1 MPIDCTSN
9 YLEEILPMIVRQIF
23 WKKYC
28 QWLYVKLLGGNI
40 ASDNNSHDSQDSKTT
55 VHFFMFTCRCYNGVT
70 LLSVVLLIDV
80 SEKYITWLSKKN
92 ETSLTAAHSVFL
104 LTFHS
109 CVSVNSFQPLQIV
122 EPFKKPSKYKTYVK
136 PPNPFST
143 R

>member
-1 MPIDCTSN
+1 MTVKTRKLQCTF
-9 YLEEILPMIVRQIF
+9 L
-23 WKKYC
+23 C
-28 QWLYVKLLGGNI
+28 LL
-40 ASDNNSHDSQDSKTT
+40 A
-55 VHFFMFTCRCYNGVT
+55 GVT
-70 LLSVVLLIDV
+70 ILSVVGV
-80 SEKYITWLSKKN
+80 SDKYTWLSKKD

-109 CVSVNSFQPLQIV
+109 CVSVNSFV